1 MDYNRRR
8 YPNSRRNCNC
18 QMPIEP
24 RENQSENNQ
33 NIDMALAMCYVPWQQ
48 FSTTFDLTR
57 GFQTGTIFPEL
68 DKPFMAAGR
77 CARL

>member
-8 YPNSRRNCNC
+8 YPRRNCNC
-18 QMPIEP
+18 QMPLELI
-24 RENQSENNQ
+24 ENNCE
-33 NIDMALAMCYVPWQQ
+33 NTDKVLAMCYVPWQQ
-48 FSTTFDLTR
+48 FSTTFDLAR